1 MFKTL
6 AKIFGS
12 SNQRILSKYE
22 NRLPEIAQFYEEFKN
37 FKEEDFEL
45 QTNTLR
51 ERVKLGESTVGI
63 AKILDAILPEAF
75 ALVQAASEKTLGMKH
90 FDVQLIGGMVL
101 HDGKVAEMSTG
112 EGKTITAALPSYLN
126 ALTGNPVHIVTV
138 NDYLVKRD
146 GIAMQ
151 PLFDIL
157 GMKCDWITSE
167 IDPNSRTEKYNSD
180 VIYITNNEIGFDYLR
195 DNMRRSKEEC
205 TITKHGLTFAIVDEI
220 DSILIDESR
229 TPLIIS
235 GPVDQSTDIYILA
248 RDVVRTFSEEDFEL
262 EEKHKSV
269 YITDAGYQKIDS
281 FLQKVGVL
289 KVGESLY
296 SGHDF
301 HTQTRNNHIIHGITQ
316 ALKAVKTMKDNVDYI
331 LRNGEVL
338 IVDEFTGRIMDGRRY
353 SDGLHQA
360 IEAKHS
366 VEIQQETQT
375 LASITYQNY
384 FRMYDKLCGMTGTA
398 STEAHEFYEIYN
410 LSVVSIPTHKK
421 LQRVDDVDKVYRTED
436 EKFKAI
442 LETVNDAH
450 TKGQP
455 VLIGTAS
462 VGKSEKLSTLFTKN
476 NLEHNVLNAKNHEQ
490 EAQIISDAG
499 KFGSITIATNMA
511 GRGTD
516 IILGGSLEKKII
528 KATRYIQSLEE
539 KQVMLAKVKKEHT
552 IEADKVKE
560 VGGLFVIGSERHESR
575 RIDNQLRG
583 RSGRQGDVG
592 KTQFFLSLDDDLL
605 RIFGG
610 DKLKSIL
617 QTFGFKEGE
626 SIEHPW
632 LNRVIS
638 RSQSR
643 IEAHHF
649 EVRKNLIKYDDI
661 MNTQRKIV
669 YKKRMDLID
678 LTQSIDDTI
687 QVIFTSFV
695 QKSSSDSIINE
706 ELTSALEKYTG
717 STLEQ
722 LQAMYKEKF
731 SSEEGKYKVKYLAT
745 AILDAMWKEHLYNVD
760 NLRQNMHLKSYAQ
773 KDPLSEY
780 KIEVFEAF
788 ELMLQNYNIYLIK
801 ELIV

>member
-1 MFKTL
+1 MFKIL

-12 SNQRILSKYE
+12 SNERALSKYT
-22 NRLPEIAQFYEEFKN
+22 NLLPEIAKFYEEFKA
-37 FKEEDFEL
+37 FKEEDFEI
-45 QTNTLR
+45 QTNKFR
-51 ERVKLGESTVGI
+51 EMVKNGT
-63 AKILDAILPEAF
+63 KLDAILPQAF
-75 ALVQAASEKTLGMKH
+75 ALVQAASEKVLGMKH

-101 HDGKVAEMSTG
+101 HEGKVAEMSTG
-112 EGKTITAALPSYLN
+112 EGKTLTAALPSYLN
-126 ALTGNPVHIVTV
+126 ALTGNPVHVVTV

-146 GIAMQ
+146 GITMQ
-151 PLFDIL
+151 PLFDLL

-167 IDPNSRTEKYNSD
+167 IDPHNRVEKYESD
-180 VIYITNNEIGFDYLR
+180 VLYITNNELGFDYLR
-195 DNMRRSKEEC
+195 DNMRRSKQEC
-205 TITKHGLTFAIVDEI
+205 TLTKHGLSFAIVDEI

-235 GPVDQSTDIYILA
+235 GPVDQSGDIYILSK
-248 RDVVRTFSEEDFEL
+248 DVVRTFTEEDFEI

-269 YITDAGYQKIDS
+269 YITDTGYQKIDA
-281 FLQKVGVL
+281 FLQKVGIL
-289 KVGESLY
+289 KPEESLY

-301 HTQTRNNHIIHGITQ
+301 HTQARNNHIIHGITQ
-316 ALKAVKTMKDNVDYI
+316 ALKASKTMKDNVDYI
-331 LRNGEVL
+331 LRNGEIL

-360 IEAKHS
+360 IEAKHG

-384 FRMYDKLCGMTGTA
+384 FRMYEKLGGMTGTA
-398 STEAHEFYEIYN
+398 STEAHEFDEIYN

-421 LQRVDDVDKVYRTED
+421 LQRIDEGDKIYRTED
-436 EKFKAI
+436 EKFQAI
-442 LETVNDAH
+442 LEAVKEAH
-450 TKGQP
+450 LKGQP

-462 VGKSEKLSTLFTKN
+462 VGKSEKLAALFTKN
-476 NLEHNVLNAKNHEQ
+476 NLTHNVLNAKNHEQ
-490 EAQIISDAG
+490 EAQIIADAG

-528 KATRYIQSLEE
+528 KASRYIQDLDE
-539 KQVMLAKVKKEHT
+539 KQKIIEQVREEHRHESEKVKN
-552 IEADKVKE
+552 

-583 RSGRQGDVG
+583 RCGRQGDVG
-592 KTQFFLSLDDDLL
+592 RSQFFLSLEDDLL

-617 QTFGFKEGE
+617 GTLGFKEGE

-632 LNRVIS
+632 LNSVIS
-638 RSQSR
+638 RSQGK
-643 IEAHHF
+643 IESHHF
-649 EVRKNLIKYDDI
+649 EIRKNLIKYDDI
-661 MNTQRKIV
+661 MNTQRRIV

-678 LTQSIDDTI
+678 DTKPI
-687 QVIFTSFV
+687 A
-695 QKSSSDSIINE
+695 DIINAMFVSFIE
-706 ELTSALEKYTG
+706 KSTKPSLANPVVDEIAESLKDYDGTLLEK
-717 STLEQ
+717 LN
-722 LQAMYKEKF
+722 AIW
-731 SSEEGKYKVKYLAT
+731 KVKYSTEETQYRARHT
-745 AILDAMWKEHLYNVD
+745 AIAILDSMWKEHLYNVD
-760 NLRQNMHLKSYAQ
+760 SLKGNMNLRSYAQ

-788 ELMLQNYNIYLIK
+788 EQMTANYNAYLIK
-801 ELIV
+801 ELIS